1 MSLQGLVT
9 RKKIAYISLAAGVLL
24 AAALYVLSTLDYLLF
39 HSVAEIFSIAVA
51 FAAFTVFWNAR
62 RLMAHDYLLVIGIA
76 FPFIAGI
83 DLIHTLA
90 YRGMGVVPFT
100 GSNVATQLWIAARGL
115 EAITLVV
122 ASIFLKRRLN
132 IALTMSVYLLITVL
146 LVASIVWWQI
156 FPVCYV
162 EGVGLTPFKKIAEV
176 VIASLFLVAAAMLW
190 RHRADFP
197 RTVYRWLMVS
207 YVATVLSELAL
218 IFYVDVYGFS
228 NFVGHILKI
237 VAFVAIYS
245 ALVEAYLRQ
254 PYQMLLESRT
264 DLAQRVAERTRE
276 LADANAQLLESES
289 HYRMLFREM
298 INGFAV
304 HEIIRDAQG
313 APVDY
318 RFLEVNPAFERL
330 TGLRADDIIGQSVR
344 QVMPDTEPYWIDRY
358 GKVVDSGEPQSFED
372 YSSELGRYFQVVA
385 YRTRPEQ
392 FAAQF
397 HDVTEHHKMDT
408 QLREA
413 LAEREVLLREL
424 YHRTKNNM
432 SVISAMLELKAME
445 AEDEAI
451 IRVFQEMQGRIQ
463 AMALVHEKLYRTQN
477 LSSIDLRAYIE
488 DLVPLVEASHHA
500 FAGDVN
506 VTVEAESIEV
516 LFDAAV
522 PCGLILTE
530 LLSNAY
536 KHAFKSEGEHR
547 VDISLRRLN
556 GNGLVS
562 LRVAD
567 NGQGVPSDFDFRSVP
582 SLGLQTIFAL
592 AERQLSGEIH
602 FETEG
607 GVACEVIFRT
617 DTFRSRV

>member
-1 MSLQGLVT
+1 MSPQGLVT
-9 RKKIAYISLAAGVLL
+9 RKNYIPLL
-24 AAALYVLSTLDYLLF
+24 VGALLVAALYAMSTLDYLLF

-62 RLMAHDYLLVIGIA
+62 RLMAHDYLLLIGIG

-100 GSNVATQLWIAARGL
+100 GSNAATQLWIAARGL
-115 EAITLVV
+115 EALTLIIAPV
-122 ASIFLKRRLN
+122 FLRRRLN
-132 IALTMSVYLLITVL
+132 VALTMSIYLLVTVL

-162 EGVGLTPFKKIAEV
+162 EGVGLTAFKRAAEV
-176 VIASLFLVAAAMLW
+176 VISLMLLAAAGTLW
-190 RHRADFP
+190 RYRSEFP

-207 YVATVLSELAL
+207 FVATILSELAF

-228 NFVGHILKI
+228 NFVGHVFKI
-237 VAFVAIYS
+237 VAFIAVYS

-254 PYQMLLESRT
+254 PYAMLLESRT
-264 DLAQRVAERTRE
+264 DLARRVAERTRD

-304 HEIIRDAQG
+304 HEIIRDAKG
-313 APVDY
+313 VPVDY

-330 TGLRADDIIGQSVR
+330 TGLRGDDIIGRTVR
-344 QVMPDTEPYWIDRY
+344 ESMPGTESYWIDRY
-358 GKVVDSGEPQSFED
+358 GKVVDTGVPQSFEA
-372 YSSELGRYFQVVA
+372 YSGQLGRHFQVTA

-397 HDVTEHHKMDT
+397 HDVTEHHEMDA

-432 SVISAMLELKAME
+432 SVISAMLELKSME
-445 AEDEAI
+445 TDDEAVI
-451 IRVFQEMQGRIQ
+451 HVFQEMQGRIQ

-477 LSSIDLRAYIE
+477 LSSIDLGTYIE

-506 VTVEAESIEV
+506 VNVDAESIEV

-536 KHAFKSEGEHR
+536 KHAFKLEGEHR
-547 VDISLRRLN
+547 VDIRLRRLN

-567 NGQGVPSDFDFRSVP
+567 NGTGVPSAFDFRSAP
-582 SLGLQTIFAL
+582 SLGLQTVFAL
-592 AERQLSGEIH
+592 AERQLGGEIH

-617 DTFRSRV
+617 DTFASRV